1 MVTIYDVAK
10 RAGVGIATVS
20 RVLNDSPSVSEAKRQ
35 KVIQAI
41 KDLNYQP
48 NSTARNLA
56 RGDTF
61 TIGVMS
67 PFISQP
73 WFSDRIK
80 GIQDTLTP
88 TDYDLV
94 VFSIG
99 TPEQMNEQFSSMSK
113 FKFVSGMIIVSMGV
127 VDEDV
132 QRFKQ
137 WKVPVVLLDSVHP
150 ELSSVI
156 IDDIGGGYMA
166 TRHLLNLGHTRI
178 AFVGG
183 DFVNPFRFTTDAERY
198 QGYENA
204 LTEAGIRL
212 TPDYIFTGAYDRDTG
227 YALAKQLFDLPAP
240 PTAVFATNDIV
251 ALGVLEAA
259 IDSGRKVPED
269 LSIIGHDDN
278 MLANYYQLSTI
289 FQDFYQSG
297 IQAAN
302 LLLNILNDETTERQ
316 SVTML
321 GELILRNSTASPRET
336 LIPSE

>member
-20 RVLNDSPSVSEAKRQ
+20 RVLNDAPSVSEAKRQ
-35 KVIQAI
+35 KVLKAI
-41 KDLNYQP
+41 EELNYQP

-56 RGDTF
+56 RGDTY

-99 TPEQMNEQFSSMSK
+99 TPEQMMQQFNSMSK
-113 FKFVSGMIIVSMGV
+113 FKFVSGMIIISMGV

-132 QRFKQ
+132 QRFQQ
-137 WKVPVVLLDSVHP
+137 WKVPVVLLDSDHP

-156 IDDIGGGYMA
+156 IDDVGGGFRA
-166 TRHLLNLGHTRI
+166 TRHLIELGHQCI

-183 DFVNPFRFTTDAERY
+183 EFSSPFRFTTDAERY
-198 QGYENA
+198 QGYAKA
-204 LTEAGIRL
+204 LHEAGV
-212 TPDYIFTGAYDRDTG
+212 PVSQDYIFTSAYDHDSG
-227 YALAKQLFDLPAP
+227 YAAAKQLLTLPTP
-240 PTAVFATNDIV
+240 PTAVFAANDVV

-259 IDSGRKVPED
+259 VDAGLKIPDD

-278 MLANYYQLSTI
+278 MLANYYQLTTV
-289 FQDFYQSG
+289 FQSFYQSG
-297 IQAAN
+297 IHAAN
-302 LLLNILNDETTERQ
+302 LLLNILNDNATERQ
-316 SVTML
+316 SITVR
-321 GELILRNSTASPRET
+321 GDLILRNSTAAPRET
-336 LIPSE
+336 ISR